1 MRDNVSG
8 HSPTYHPSYEF
19 PGVDEIPSYPALHVP
34 TSSTPTPPNDFP
46 ICRLVVQEGRFISQK
61 RRLAVIDGY
70 SEVQFGRDAPPAGA
84 NTPRIR
90 LKDMEVSKLH
100 ATLFWD
106 AERAEW
112 AVVDMGSKHGT
123 FVGSGQDTTRV
134 RLSAS
139 RVASMP
145 KRLKH
150 LDRLSLGGTT
160 LVVHIHENRL
170 PCSDCSASGQGTDDI
185 IPLFSHRRES
195 NGTIAQADRG
205 HKRGADPSDDVPRN
219 AKRAL
224 ASLKQCL
231 LSRPGGFVPNA
242 SPHDEPTHTYNH
254 EAMRGYRTTATGSH
268 RGLTSSPPPR
278 VATSKRTASQE
289 PSRFVPIVKGEE
301 GGVASEPASGGDKGQ
316 ANG

>member
-8 HSPTYHPSYEF
+8 NSPTYHPSYEF
-19 PGVDEIPSYPALHVP
+19 PGVDEIPSHPALHVS
-34 TSSTPTPPNDFP
+34 TSSTPTPTTSNDFP
-46 ICRLVVQEGRFISQK
+46 ICRLVMQEGRSISKK
-61 RRLAVIDGY
+61 RRLAVLDGY
-70 SEVQFGRDAPPAGA
+70 SEVQFGRDAPPVGV

-123 FVGSGQDTTRV
+123 FVGSGQDTNRV

-139 RVASMP
+139 REASMP
-145 KRLKH
+145 KGLKH
-150 LDRLSLGGTT
+150 SDRLSLGGTT
-160 LVVHIHENRL
+160 FVVHIHENRL
-170 PCSDCSASGQGTDDI
+170 PCSDCSASGQGTDDM
-185 IPLFSHRRES
+185 IPLFCHRRDS
-195 NGTIAQADRG
+195 GGTVAEAVRG
-205 HKRGADPSDDVPRN
+205 HKRRADPTDNVPRN

-231 LSRPGGFVPNA
+231 LSRPGGFVPTA
-242 SPHDEPTHTYNH
+242 SPHDEPTHASNH
-254 EAMRGYRTTATGSH
+254 EATRRYRTTTSGSH
-268 RGLTSSPPPR
+268 RGLTSSTSPR
-278 VATSKRTASQE
+278 VANPRTASQE

-301 GGVASEPASGGDKGQ
+301 GEVASEPGSSDG
-316 ANG
+316 